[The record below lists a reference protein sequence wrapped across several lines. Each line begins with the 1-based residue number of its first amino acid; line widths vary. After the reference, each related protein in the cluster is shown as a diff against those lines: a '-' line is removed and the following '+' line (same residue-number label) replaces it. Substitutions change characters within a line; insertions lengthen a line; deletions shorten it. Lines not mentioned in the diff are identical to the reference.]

1 MSLGR
6 WPVRGLWIITGA
18 LTLPAAVTGLLF
30 PEIYRGVVAAELLP
44 GAVSQDLMSAA
55 AGITL
60 PVLAFAG
67 RRGQARVR
75 IAALGILGYL
85 FYAYGIYSIER
96 TYNGFYLVYLAV
108 FALSFW
114 GIVYTAVELRADGP
128 RRARLPRGI
137 RVLSAS
143 GALLQPLIF
152 CPLWIAMLL
161 PLMRTGEQ
169 IDSLY
174 SVFVLDLCFI
184 MPAFLILA
192 VQTFRRRWPGLV
204 FLPALY
210 LLGFTLIFSLALG
223 ELFKPLFN
231 VPVSTF
237 SLWSSVLLSAF
248 FLVLG
253 GLHLWK
259 LELGPGGGTQ
269 HHGTRRPAT
278 AGANAVP
285 GAGATGAVSGPDTAG
300 LPESRQRPPEK
311 DRTP

>member
-1 MSLGR
+1 MGRSR
-6 WPVRGLWIITGA
+6 WPVRGLWILTGA
-18 LTLPAAVTGLLF
+18 LTLPAAVTGLLV
-30 PEIYRGVVAAELLP
+30 PGIYRGVVAAELLP

-60 PVLAFAG
+60 PVLAFAA
-67 RRGQARVR
+67 RRGQAKAQ

-96 TYNGFYLVYLAV
+96 TYNGFYLLYLAV

-114 GIVYTAVELRADGP
+114 GMVYTALELRADGP

-137 RVLSAS
+137 RVLSAA

-152 CPLWIAMLL
+152 YPLWVAMLL

-174 SVFVLDLCFI
+174 SVFILDLCFI

-192 VQTFRRRWPGLV
+192 VGTFRRRWPGLV
-204 FLPALY
+204 LMPALY

-223 ELFKPLFN
+223 ELFKPQFG
-231 VPVSTF
+231 VPVSAL
-237 SLWSSVLLSAF
+237 SLWSSVLLSAL

-259 LELGPGGGTQ
+259 LELDSSGVVTQ
-269 HHGTRRPAT
+269 RR
-278 AGANAVP
+278 GIHR
-285 GAGATGAVSGPDTAG
+285 PDTADAG
-300 LPESRQRPPEK
+300 AVQGPEG
-311 DRTP
+311 

>member
-1 MSLGR
+1 MNRSR
-6 WPVRGLWIITGA
+6 WPVRALWILTGV
-18 LTLPAAVTGLLF
+18 LTVPAAVTGLLF
-30 PEIYRGVVAAELLP
+30 PEIYRGLVAAELVP
-44 GAVSQDLMSAA
+44 GAVSQDLMSAV
-55 AGITL
+55 AGVAL
-60 PVLAFAG
+60 PVLAFAD
-67 RRGQARVR
+67 RRVR
-75 IAALGILGYL
+75 PKVQLVALGILGYL

-114 GIVYTAVELRADGP
+114 GMVYTALELRADGP
-128 RRARLPRGI
+128 RRARLPKGI

-152 CPLWIAMLL
+152 YPLWIAMLL

-192 VQTFRRRWPGLV
+192 VLTFRSRWPGLV
-204 FLPALY
+204 FMPALY

-223 ELFKPLFN
+223 ELFKPLFD
-231 VPVSTF
+231 VPVSAL
-237 SLWSSVLLSAF
+237 SLWSSLLLSAL

-259 LELGPGGGTQ
+259 LDLNPGGGAARR
-269 HHGTRRPAT
+269 TRTPPPQAADAD
-278 AGANAVP
+278 AGAA
-285 GAGATGAVSGPDTAG
+285 GAGAGAEG
-300 LPESRQRPPEK
+300 SRIQ
-311 DRTP
+311 

>member
-1 MSLGR
+1 MNRSR
-6 WPVRGLWIITGA
+6 WPVLALWILTGA

-30 PEIYRGVVAAELLP
+30 PGIYRGVVATELIP
-44 GAVSQDLMSAA
+44 GAVSQDLMSAVA
-55 AGITL
+55 AAAL

-67 RRGQARVR
+67 RRGQPKVQLV
-75 IAALGILGYL
+75 ALGILGYL
-85 FYAYGIYSIER
+85 FYAYGIYAIER

-114 GIVYTAVELRADGP
+114 GMVYTALELRADGP
-128 RRARLPRGI
+128 RRARLAKGI

-152 CPLWIAMLL
+152 YPLWIAMLL
-161 PLMRTGEQ
+161 PLMRTGDQ

-192 VQTFRRRWPGLV
+192 VLTFRGRWPGLV
-204 FLPALY
+204 FMPSLY

-231 VPVSTF
+231 VPVSAL
-237 SLWSSVLLSAF
+237 SLWSSVLLSAL

-253 GLHLWK
+253 GLHFWK
-259 LELGPGGGTQ
+259 LDLNPGGGAALRHRTP
-269 HHGTRRPAT
+269 HDRTAD
-278 AGANAVP
+278 AGAGP
-285 GAGATGAVSGPDTAG
+285 GAG
-300 LPESRQRPPEK
+300 K
-311 DRTP
+311 

>member
-1 MSLGR
+1 MSRSR
-6 WPVRGLWIITGA
+6 WPVRGLWILTGA
-18 LTLPAAVTGLLF
+18 LTLPAAVTGLLA

-44 GAVSQDLMSAA
+44 GAASQDLMSVV

-60 PVLAFAG
+60 PVLAFAA
-67 RRGQARVR
+67 RRGQVKVK

-114 GIVYTAVELRADGP
+114 GMVYTALELRADGMG
-128 RRARLPRGI
+128 RARLPQGI

-152 CPLWIAMLL
+152 YPLWITMLL

-231 VPVSTF
+231 LPVSAL
-237 SLWSSVLLSAF
+237 SLWSSVLLSTF

-253 GLHLWK
+253 GLHLWR
-259 LELGPGGGTQ
+259 LELDSGGVSRHRRQPQERTGT
-269 HHGTRRPAT
+269 P
-278 AGANAVP
+278 
-285 GAGATGAVSGPDTAG
+285 
-300 LPESRQRPPEK
+300 
-311 DRTP
+311 

>member
-1 MSLGR
+1 MNRSP
-6 WPVRGLWIITGA
+6 WPVRALWLLTGA
-18 LTLPAAVTGLLF
+18 LTLPAALTGLLC
-30 PEIYRGVVAAELLP
+30 PDIYRGVVAADLLP
-44 GAVSQDLMSAA
+44 GAVSQDLMSAV
-55 AGITL
+55 AGIAL
-60 PVLAFAG
+60 LVLAVTV
-67 RRGQARVR
+67 RRGQPKVQLV
-75 IAALGILGYL
+75 ALGILGYL

-114 GIVYTAVELRADGP
+114 GMVYTAVELRAEGP
-128 RRARLPRGI
+128 MRARLPQGI

-152 CPLWIAMLL
+152 YPLWIAMLL
-161 PLMRTGEQ
+161 PLMRNGDQ

-174 SVFVLDLCFI
+174 SVFILDLCFI

-192 VQTFRRRWPGLV
+192 VLTFRSRWPGLV
-204 FLPALY
+204 LMPALY

-223 ELFKPLFN
+223 ELFKPLFD
-231 VPVSTF
+231 VPGSAL

-259 LELGPGGGTQ
+259 LELNPGSVAGRNGT
-269 HHGTRRPAT
+269 GRPLTAEAAT
-278 AGANAVP
+278 ET
-285 GAGATGAVSGPDTAG
+285 GAGAGT
-300 LPESRQRPPEK
+300 ER
-311 DRTP
+311 

>member
-1 MSLGR
+1 MNRSR
-6 WPVRGLWIITGA
+6 WPVLALWILTGA

-30 PEIYRGVVAAELLP
+30 PEIYRGVVATELLP
-44 GAVSQDLMSAA
+44 GAVSQDLMSAVAGA
-55 AGITL
+55 AL

-67 RRGQARVR
+67 RRGQPRVQLV
-75 IAALGILGYL
+75 ALGILGYL
-85 FYAYGIYSIER
+85 FYAYGIYAIER

-114 GIVYTAVELRADGP
+114 GMVYTALELRADGP
-128 RRARLPRGI
+128 RRARLAKGI

-152 CPLWIAMLL
+152 YPLWIAMLL
-161 PLMRTGEQ
+161 PLMRTGDQ

-192 VQTFRRRWPGLV
+192 VLTFRGRWPGLV
-204 FLPALY
+204 FMPALY

-223 ELFKPLFN
+223 ELFKPIFN
-231 VPVSTF
+231 VPVSAL

-253 GLHLWK
+253 GLHFWK
-259 LELGPGGGTQ
+259 LDLNPGGGAALRHRTP
-269 HHGTRRPAT
+269 PART
-278 AGANAVP
+278 ADA
-285 GAGATGAVSGPDTAG
+285 GAGAGASPG
-300 LPESRQRPPEK
+300 K
-311 DRTP
+311 

>member
-1 MSLGR
+1 MNRSR
-6 WPVRGLWIITGA
+6 WPVLALWTLTGV

-44 GAVSQDLMSAA
+44 GAVSQDLMSAV
-55 AGITL
+55 AGAVL

-67 RRGQARVR
+67 RRGHPKVQIV
-75 IAALGILGYL
+75 ALGILGYL

-108 FALSFW
+108 FGLSFW
-114 GIVYTAVELRADGP
+114 GMVYTAVELRADGP
-128 RRARLPRGI
+128 RRARLQRGI

-143 GALLQPLIF
+143 GALLQPIIF
-152 CPLWIAMLL
+152 YPLWIAMLL
-161 PLMRTGEQ
+161 PLMRTGDQ

-192 VQTFRRRWPGLV
+192 VLTFRSRWPGLV
-204 FLPALY
+204 FMPALY

-223 ELFKPLFN
+223 ELFKPLFD
-231 VPVSTF
+231 VPVSAL
-237 SLWSSVLLSAF
+237 SLWSSILLSAF

-259 LELGPGGGTQ
+259 LDLNPGSGAARHNRTPLPRTADADAAPGPG
-269 HHGTRRPAT
+269 A
-278 AGANAVP
+278 A
-285 GAGATGAVSGPDTAG
+285 GAGAAGAGAGDGPG
-300 LPESRQRPPEK
+300 R
-311 DRTP
+311 

>member
-1 MSLGR
+1 MNRSR
-6 WPVRGLWIITGA
+6 WPVLALWTLTGV

-44 GAVSQDLMSAA
+44 GAVSQDLMSAV
-55 AGITL
+55 AGAVL

-67 RRGQARVR
+67 RRGHPKVQIV
-75 IAALGILGYL
+75 ALGILGYL

-108 FALSFW
+108 FGLSFW
-114 GIVYTAVELRADGP
+114 GMVYTAVELRADGP
-128 RRARLPRGI
+128 RRARLQRGI

-143 GALLQPLIF
+143 GALLQPIIF
-152 CPLWIAMLL
+152 YPLWIAMLL
-161 PLMRTGEQ
+161 PLMRTGDR

-192 VQTFRRRWPGLV
+192 VLTFRGRWPGLV
-204 FLPALY
+204 FMPALY

-223 ELFKPLFN
+223 ELFKPLFD
-231 VPVSTF
+231 VPVSAL
-237 SLWSSVLLSAF
+237 SLWSSILLSAF

-259 LELGPGGGTQ
+259 LDLNPGSGAARHNRTPLPRTADADAAPGPG
-269 HHGTRRPAT
+269 A
-278 AGANAVP
+278 AGAA
-285 GAGATGAVSGPDTAG
+285 GAGDGPG
-300 LPESRQRPPEK
+300 R
-311 DRTP
+311 

>member
-1 MSLGR
+1 MNRSP
-6 WPVRGLWIITGA
+6 WPVRALWILTGA
-18 LTLPAAVTGLLF
+18 LALPAAVTGLLF
-30 PEIYRGVVAAELLP
+30 PDIYRGVVAADLVP
-44 GAVSQDLMSAA
+44 GAVSQDLMSAV
-55 AGITL
+55 AGVAL
-60 PVLAFAG
+60 LVLAVTV
-67 RRGQARVR
+67 RRGQPKVQLV
-75 IAALGILGYL
+75 ALGVLGYL

-114 GIVYTAVELRADGP
+114 GMVYTAVELRAEGP
-128 RRARLPRGI
+128 MRARLPKGI

-152 CPLWIAMLL
+152 YPLWIAMLL

-174 SVFVLDLCFI
+174 SVFILDLCFI

-192 VQTFRRRWPGLV
+192 VLTFRSRWPGLV
-204 FLPALY
+204 LMPSLY

-231 VPVSTF
+231 VPVSAL

-259 LELGPGGGTQ
+259 VELNPGGVAR
-269 HHGTRRPAT
+269 HDGTRLPLAAE
-278 AGANAVP
+278 AGTDAC
-285 GAGATGAVSGPDTAG
+285 T
-300 LPESRQRPPEK
+300 ER
-311 DRTP
+311 

>member
-1 MSLGR
+1 MNRSR
-6 WPVRGLWIITGA
+6 WPVRALWTLTGV

-30 PEIYRGVVAAELLP
+30 PEIYRGVVAPELLP
-44 GAVSQDLMSAA
+44 GAVSQDLMSAV
-55 AGITL
+55 AGVAL
-60 PVLAFAG
+60 PVLAFAD
-67 RRGQARVR
+67 RRGRAKVQLV
-75 IAALGILGYL
+75 ALGILGFL

-96 TYNGFYLVYLAV
+96 LYNGFYLVYLAV

-114 GIVYTAVELRADGP
+114 GMVYTALELRADGP
-128 RRARLPRGI
+128 RRARLPQGI

-152 CPLWIAMLL
+152 YPLWIAMLL
-161 PLMRTGEQ
+161 PLMRTGDQ

-192 VQTFRRRWPGLV
+192 VLTFRDRWPGLV
-204 FLPALY
+204 FMPALY

-223 ELFKPLFN
+223 ELFKPLFD
-231 VPVSTF
+231 VPVSVL
-237 SLWSSVLLSAF
+237 SLWSSVLLSAL

-259 LELGPGGGTQ
+259 LDLNPSSTAAPRNR
-269 HHGTRRPAT
+269 TPLPRT
-278 AGANAVP
+278 AGAGADAIPGP
-285 GAGATGAVSGPDTAG
+285 GAGAGSGPG
-300 LPESRQRPPEK
+300 R
-311 DRTP
+311 

>member
-1 MSLGR
+1 MTRSR
-6 WPVRGLWIITGA
+6 WPVRALWLLTGA

-30 PEIYRGVVAAELLP
+30 PEIYRGVVPAELLP
-44 GAVSQDLMSAA
+44 GAVSQDLMSAV

-60 PVLAFAG
+60 PVLAFAA
-67 RRGQARVR
+67 RRGRTKVQL
-75 IAALGILGYL
+75 AALGVLGYL

-114 GIVYTAVELRADGP
+114 GMVFTAMELRADGP
-128 RRARLPRGI
+128 VRARIPKGI

-152 CPLWIAMLL
+152 YPLWVAMLL

-192 VQTFRRRWPGLV
+192 VQTFRGRWPGLV
-204 FLPALY
+204 YLPALY
-210 LLGFTLIFSLALG
+210 LLGFTLISSLALG

-231 VPVSTF
+231 VPVSVV
-237 SLWSSVLLSAF
+237 SLWSSVLLSAL
-248 FLVLG
+248 FLLLG

-259 LELGPGGGTQ
+259 LELNPAGRGARL
-269 HHGTRRPAT
+269 HGTHQPDT
-278 AGANAVP
+278 ADAGAVP
-285 GAGATGAVSGPDTAG
+285 G
-300 LPESRQRPPEK
+300 PER
-311 DRTP
+311 

>member
-1 MSLGR
+1 MNRSP
-6 WPVRGLWIITGA
+6 WPVRALWILTGA
-18 LTLPAAVTGLLF
+18 LALPAAVTGLLF
-30 PEIYRGVVAAELLP
+30 PDIYRGVVAADLVP
-44 GAVSQDLMSAA
+44 GAVSQDLMSAV
-55 AGITL
+55 AGVAL
-60 PVLAFAG
+60 LVLAVTV
-67 RRGQARVR
+67 RRGQPKVQLV
-75 IAALGILGYL
+75 ALGVLGYL

-114 GIVYTAVELRADGP
+114 GMVYTAVELRAEGP
-128 RRARLPRGI
+128 MRARLPKGI

-152 CPLWIAMLL
+152 YPLWIAMLL

-174 SVFVLDLCFI
+174 SVFILDLCFI

-192 VQTFRRRWPGLV
+192 VLSFRSRWPGLV
-204 FLPALY
+204 LMPSLY

-231 VPVSTF
+231 VPVSAL

-259 LELGPGGGTQ
+259 VELNPGGVARRD
-269 HHGTRRPAT
+269 GTRLPLAAE
-278 AGANAVP
+278 AGTDAC
-285 GAGATGAVSGPDTAG
+285 T
-300 LPESRQRPPEK
+300 ER
-311 DRTP
+311 